1 MGRRK
6 QRAKDNLIPYEKSR
20 RIIRLDR
27 RGAQSRKGLIPAVLI
42 GLLGLCCILYC
53 LTILFFMGYGT
64 KFFLIWGAIGVVL
77 TGLSFLLF
85 RPKLRLRIPKWIRV
99 GFGICAVIGTVLLIV
114 VEGLVLS
121 EFGATPTPGADY
133 VIVLGAQWKAGG
145 PSYTLEKRLE
155 AALGY
160 LRDNPDTRVIVS
172 GGQGPNEP
180 MSEAAGMAGWLET
193 AGIDPERIIRESAS
207 TDTNE
212 NLRFSGELL
221 DRSQDRVV
229 IVTNNF
235 HVYRALG
242 IARKQGFTQVEGLAA
257 RTYPAMV
264 PNNLL
269 REFFG
274 VMKDFLAGNM

>member
-1 MGRRK
+1 M
-6 QRAKDNLIPYEKSR
+6 
-20 RIIRLDR
+20 DR

-42 GLLGLCCILYC
+42 GLPGLCCILYC
-53 LTILFFMGYGT
+53 LAILFFMGYGT
-64 KFFLIWGAIGVVL
+64 KFFLIWGFIGLML
-77 TGLSFLLF
+77 TVLSFLFF
-85 RPKLRLRIPKWIRV
+85 RPKLRARIPRWIRV
-99 GFGICAVIGTVLLIV
+99 GFGICAVIGTVLLIA

-133 VIVLGAQWKAGG
+133 VIILGAQWKAGG

-155 AALGY
+155 AALEY

-172 GGQGPNEP
+172 GGQGPDEP

-193 AGIDPERIIRESAS
+193 AGIDPDRILREDAS

-212 NLRFSGELL
+212 NLRFSGDLL
-221 DRSQDRVV
+221 DRSRDRVV

-235 HVYRALG
+235 HVYRALR